1 MAMLISG
8 SGVLTIQSC
17 PIYVIVFYLD
27 GKGGGRFASTE
38 YNEFKK
44 TLKETSIESILGKK
58 QQTVP
63 PDRANFVFHS
73 K

>member
-27 GKGGGRFASTE
+27 GKGGGGLLPLNTMNS
-38 YNEFKK
+38 KK
-44 TLKETSIESILGKK
+44 L
-58 QQTVP
+58 
-63 PDRANFVFHS
+63 
-73 K
+73 

>member
-27 GKGGGRFASTE
+27 GKGGGRVASTE

-58 QQTVP
+58 TTVRP
-63 PDRANFVFHS
+63 TRPS
-73 K
+73 KFCIPQ